1 MAKRVG
7 VIRQRTFNE
16 AGVFEGKVYTPIL
29 TLFINIKET
38 GSLFVQSNL
47 CEYFLPVL
55 YDIHI
60 ELKHVF

>member
-7 VIRQRTFNE
+7 VIRQCTFNE
-16 AGVFEGKVYTPIL
+16 ADVFEGRVYTPIH

-38 GSLFVQSNL
+38 GSLFVQSDL
-47 CEYFLPVL
+47 FEYFLPVL

-60 ELKHVF
+60 ELIHVF